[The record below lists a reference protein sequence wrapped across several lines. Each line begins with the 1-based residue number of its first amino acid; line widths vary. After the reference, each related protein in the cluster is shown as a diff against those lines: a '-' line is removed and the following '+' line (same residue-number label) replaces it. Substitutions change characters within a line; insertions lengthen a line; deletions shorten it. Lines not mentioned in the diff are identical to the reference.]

1 MLYFLLSYSETGSPP
16 VFTPNSEKRLQPEFF
31 ITDTLITR
39 YNEDGAPDV
48 ILKSE
53 KVTQKPEDKSVDM
66 TQPRVNVF
74 REGETSWNISA
85 QTGTIYDDGNRV
97 NLMQRVKAVSSD
109 RQTLLKTSQ
118 MMVQLDKKTASTD
131 RPVTLVNT
139 NGFTKAVGMEANLD
153 KKQIDL
159 LDKVTGQYEP
169 KALIQ
174 YVE

>member
-16 VFTPNSEKRLQPEFF
+16 VFIGDAEKHLQPEFF

-39 YNEDGAPDV
+39 YNDNGALDV
-48 ILKSE
+48 ILGSE
-53 KVTQKPEDKSVDM
+53 KVTQNPQDKSVNM
-66 TQPRVNVF
+66 AQPRVRIF
-74 REGETSWNISA
+74 REGELSWNISA
-85 QTGTIYDDGNRV
+85 QTGTIYDYGNRV
-97 NLMQRVKAVSSD
+97 NLMQRVKAISGD

-118 MMVQLDKKTASTD
+118 MMVHLDKKTANTD

-139 NGFTKAVGMEANLD
+139 NGFTKAVGLEANLD

-159 LDKVTGQYEP
+159 LNNITGQYEP
-169 KALIQ
+169 QALTQ